1 MAILTLSIIS
11 TFTESNFC
19 NIVTNSTAS
28 ILSILLSGFIASIAA
43 TYYTNIYKEHTKAI
57 ETANYAKL
65 LAYECAMN
73 AKNYNIIAENIKNVK
88 SDISL
93 IQGDNLTKRWAQ
105 ILEYDFTKDE
115 HNQICYAMLAV
126 LLEKDIE
133 FWNKNKDKF
142 IHLEPYYFELMHK
155 YFTQTRPS
163 CKIVY
168 TASNLAQ
175 TNFYISYSQ
184 KCANY
189 SEIINLYL
197 SYLINEASRS
207 YIGYIFK
214 SFFVNKYAEP
224 LKRKLDE
231 AEKI

>member
-1 MAILTLSIIS
+1 MTNLILSTIS
-11 TFTESNFC
+11 TFAESNFF
-19 NIVTNSTAS
+19 NIVTTSTAS

-43 TYYTNIYKEHTKAI
+43 TYYTNICKERTKAI

-73 AKNYNIIAENIKNVK
+73 AKNYKIVAENIKNVK
-88 SDISL
+88 SDISFT
-93 IQGDNLTKRWAQ
+93 QGDNLSKRWAQ

-115 HNQICYAMLAV
+115 HNQICYAMLAL
-126 LLEKDIE
+126 LLEKDIK

-163 CKIVY
+163 CQIVY
-168 TASNLAQ
+168 TTSNLAK
-175 TNFYISYSQ
+175 NDFYISYSQ

-197 SYLINEASRS
+197 SYLIREASRS
-207 YIGYIFK
+207 FKEYIFK
-214 SFFVNKYAEP
+214 SLFVNEYAEP